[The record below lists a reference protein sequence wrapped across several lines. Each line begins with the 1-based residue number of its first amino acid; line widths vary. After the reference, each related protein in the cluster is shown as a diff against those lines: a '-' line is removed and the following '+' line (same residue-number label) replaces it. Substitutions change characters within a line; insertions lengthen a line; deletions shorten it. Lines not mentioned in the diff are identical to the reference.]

1 MKQQHLRVFFW
12 LLLATVSF
20 LALSPKPPATADLGW
35 DKLNHIA
42 AFLALGGLAR
52 LAWPA
57 APWWRWALL
66 LLLYGGL
73 LEIAQG
79 LTPNRQGE
87 LADLL
92 ADALGLLL
100 AALLLS
106 GWRRIARPGRR
117 PSPPAPPR

>member
-57 APWWRWALL
+57 PPWWRWALL
-66 LLLYGGL
+66 LLLYGGVL
-73 LEIAQG
+73 SE
-79 LTPNRQGE
+79 PV
-87 LADLL
+87 LAPV
-92 ADALGLLL
+92 LGAASLGVLL
-100 AALLLS
+100 AALLMIWLVRQS
-106 GWRRIARPGRR
+106 GRAE
-117 PSPPAPPR
+117 AAA